1 MFNVVENSGS
11 QSHIRSAHGMLQERK
26 IKSPARFGRMYGNP
40 TTMSKSAAL
49 TPVLEDYLEA
59 IFNLCRFDSAAR
71 SRDIAESL
79 NVHKSTV
86 TAALKSL
93 GQLNLINYAP
103 YEAVTL
109 TPEGMRLAEDVAHR
123 HAALKDFFVNVLH
136 VDEELAEGA
145 ACGMEHSIPRE
156 IVEKLAHFAIQMRGC
171 PRLDEEKKAKDA
183 SCRVCLK
190 KSEPA
195 APAELP
201 VQMTLD
207 RIGPGE
213 TVRVALVKGGGQ
225 VKKRITE
232 MGLTRGSVLT
242 VERIAP
248 MGDPMDVKI
257 RGYRL
262 SLRKE
267 EASRIVV
274 EKHEG

>member
-1 MFNVVENSGS
+1 MP
-11 QSHIRSAHGMLQERK
+11 
-26 IKSPARFGRMYGNP
+26 KSVP
-40 TTMSKSAAL
+40 L

-93 GQLNLINYAP
+93 GQMNLINYAP

-109 TPEGMRLAEDVAHR
+109 TPEGRRLAEDVAHR

-136 VDEELAEGA
+136 VDGEVAESA

-156 IVEKLAHFAIQMRGC
+156 IVEKLAQFAIQMRGC
-171 PRLDEEKKAKDA
+171 PRLDEELQANDTG
-183 SCRVCLK
+183 CRVCMK
-190 KSEPA
+190 KDEA
-195 APAELP
+195 APATAGLP
-201 VQMTLD
+201 VQTTLD
-207 RIGPGE
+207 KVKPGT
-213 TVRVALVKGGGQ
+213 TVRIALVKGGGQ

-248 MGDPMDVKI
+248 MGDPMDVKV

-267 EASRIVV
+267 EASRIVI
-274 EKHEG
+274 EQCEG